1 MVIKAT
7 KDQVRIK
14 LFLKDKTKHSI
25 FHMLKVGSCKSR
37 QSTSTVQ
44 GLCRNTEVLL
54 QVQQTAP
61 LHCKS
66 AELCGNAAILLQ
78 LKQPFYSSYAVKD
91 WVTACFLMETKAFHF
106 QNLHHQTGT
115 FIILLS

>member
-1 MVIKAT
+1 
-7 KDQVRIK
+7 
-14 LFLKDKTKHSI
+14 
-25 FHMLKVGSCKSR
+25 MLKVGSCKSR
-37 QSTSTVQ
+37 QITSTVQ
-44 GLCRNTEVLL
+44 GLCRNTEVSL

-78 LKQPFYSSYAVKD
+78 LKQPFYSSYTVKD
-91 WVTACFLMETKAFHF
+91 WGTACFLMETKAFHS
-106 QNLHHQTGT
+106 QHLHHQTGT